1 MYMVLSFR
9 KNVAK
14 DKPVA
19 EMPVYK
25 KIAQRKTIIKELEMT
40 KNRGISGKVVMKP
53 SKPKRRMREEPFP
66 YLSAAAHY

>member
-1 MYMVLSFR
+1 
-9 KNVAK
+9 
-14 DKPVA
+14 
-19 EMPVYK
+19 MPVYK

-40 KNRGISGKVVMKP
+40 KNRGISGNVVMKP